1 MRKLLLLLLLVPSG
15 CDVANDPDKDQVTVR
30 YDEARIK
37 KSAADTARVAKA
49 VGTGVAH
56 IASGTA
62 RVVKDEVG
70 DVEVDVKISR
80 NRPEPRRTETTR

>member
-1 MRKLLLLLLLVPSG
+1 MRILLPVLLIVPSG
-15 CDVANDPDKDQVTVR
+15 CNVANDPDKDQVTVR

-37 KSAADTARVAKA
+37 KSAADTARAAKA

-56 IASGTA
+56 IAKGTA

-70 DVEVDVKISR
+70 DVDVDVKVSR
-80 NRPEPRRTETTR
+80 TRPEPRPTEARR

>member
-1 MRKLLLLLLLVPSG
+1 MHKLLLLLLLVPSG
-15 CDVANDPDKDQVTVR
+15 CDVANDTDKDQVTVR
-30 YDEARIK
+30 YDEARIR
-37 KSAADTARVAKA
+37 KSAADTARAAKA

-70 DVEVDVKISR
+70 DVDVDVKISR
-80 NRPEPRRTETTR
+80 SRPEPRMTGTTR

>member
-15 CDVANDPDKDQVTVR
+15 CDVANDTDKDQVTVR
-30 YDEARIK
+30 YDEARIR
-37 KSAADTARVAKA
+37 KSAADTARAAKA
-49 VGTGVAH
+49 VGNGVAH

-70 DVEVDVKISR
+70 DVDVDVKISR
-80 NRPEPRRTETTR
+80 SRPEPRMTGTTR